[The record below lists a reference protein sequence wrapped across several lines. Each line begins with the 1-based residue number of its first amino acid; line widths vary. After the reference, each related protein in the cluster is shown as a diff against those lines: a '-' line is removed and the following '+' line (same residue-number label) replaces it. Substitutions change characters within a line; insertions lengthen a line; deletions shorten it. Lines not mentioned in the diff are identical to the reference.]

1 MTSNGPVSWRR
12 SLNSR
17 VRVIVAAAISSS
29 PCRTWTVRKPSLRRP
44 RRDRRSSACW
54 RRITWSP
61 KSRSGRLAFR
71 SRQTLSGTSSTIA
84 TGSTSCSRAS
94 ATSER
99 RASTLHVG
107 RVHDGQP
114 PGRQPLAD
122 DEVEQLERVRGGGLV
137 VLVVGDQAAAEVGR
151 DHLGRL
157 EVLARER
164 RLARAADADE
174 DDEAQLGHP
183 KLGHAVTL
191 ELVEDR
197 HLGRRAD
204 LGVVPA
210 HGQEPHAVAVAL
222 RHRLGPVAE
231 LPAGPLEAVV
241 AVPRRAR
248 RQRLVADVVLDVRR
262 GDDDRGRGRAR
273 RRRRARA
280 PPAGAGRRA
289 R

>member
-1 MTSNGPVSWRR
+1 MTSNGPASWRR

-29 PCRTWTVRKPSLRRP
+29 PCRTWTALKPSLRRP

-71 SRQTLSGTSSTIA
+71 APADALRHVEHDRGRQHVVVA
-84 TGSTSCSRAS
+84 RQRDQRA
-94 ATSER
+94 AR
-99 RASTLHVG
+99 VDLHVG

-114 PGRQPLAD
+114 ARRQALAD
-122 DEVEQLERVRGGGLV
+122 DEVEQLERVGGRGLV
-137 VLVVGDQAAAEVGR
+137 VLVVGDQAPAEVGR

-157 EVLARER
+157 EPLARER

-183 KLGHAVTL
+183 KLGHAVTP
-191 ELVEDR
+191 
-197 HLGRRAD
+197 G
-204 LGVVPA
+204 
-210 HGQEPHAVAVAL
+210 
-222 RHRLGPVAE
+222 
-231 LPAGPLEAVV
+231 
-241 AVPRRAR
+241 
-248 RQRLVADVVLDVRR
+248 
-262 GDDDRGRGRAR
+262 GRGPRDLSKTAIWVGGPTSGSS
-273 RRRRARA
+273 
-280 PPAGAGRRA
+280 PPTGRNRT